1 MRLRWQEF
9 YPIQPTSETI
19 FNIFGEEEQDEKKSF
34 TSTIYLYIITN
45 LDSTV
50 SLLNNYYNY
59 LETLCNFALCLFLY
73 KIRIDDHRSSN
84 AVRNINKIRGS

>member
-59 LETLCNFALCLFLY
+59 LETLCNFAFLY

>member
-19 FNIFGEEEQDEKKSF
+19 FNIFGEEEQDEKKKFYFYDIS
-34 TSTIYLYIITN
+34 IHEIITN

-59 LETLCNFALCLFLY
+59 LETLCNFAFLY